1 MHTIALIMID
11 MCAGGEYRMRRLP
24 HRRTSQLGSDNISH
38 QRCRA
43 QEGAMSTSLDLSG
56 ATIVILP
63 DATMG
68 KAGLA
73 RRHWNLDCPSQTSFA
88 VALVC
93 VK

>member
-1 MHTIALIMID
+1 
-11 MCAGGEYRMRRLP
+11 MRRLP

-43 QEGAMSTSLDLSG
+43 HEVVRSTSLDLSC

-88 VALVC
+88 VASLC
-93 VK
+93 EK